1 MRQHGFLDGA
11 TVNGPDGPEEREAEL
26 QEQSWADEARLDA
39 IEDRAE
45 GELMDIAQARM
56 TSWFLDRVLS

>member
-1 MRQHGFLDGA
+1 M
-11 TVNGPDGPEEREAEL
+11 NGPDGPEEREAER
-26 QEQSWADEARLDA
+26 QEQSWAEDARLDA

-56 TSWFLDRVLS
+56 NSWFIDRVLS